1 MLLVV
6 ALIFSMNVEI
16 IEIIGDTICSP
27 HAPLD
32 MSLVIP
38 GAATIALIW
47 SLPSIGFMPSPAVLQ
62 EELLSLVKKGS
73 KDL

>member
-6 ALIFSMNVEI
+6 ALIFSTNVEI
-16 IEIIGDTICSP
+16 VEIIGDTICSP

-32 MSLVIP
+32 MSPVIP
-38 GAATIALIW
+38 TIALIW

-73 KDL
+73 QDL